1 MSFESA
7 RTQDARQ
14 DALAVEDV
22 LAQRHGALLQRAD
35 AVQHL
40 LVDRILRI
48 DVLREGRDLLGDQLH
63 EVGVEVD
70 AHLQQRNEE
79 VVARRI
85 AAVVHL
91 QALLRLAEGA
101 ELGAAHR
108 DEHTLVRNDERHGF
122 DDERIA
128 RGNEKIRV
136 GNDGVLVLG
145 VLRGRFDLLDL
156 LIVLEAD
163 LHEVLDGL
171 LLLDRGQ
178 QHVDPQDVVVAQ
190 LVEKLGVGIPD
201 DLVVLLE
208 VNRNHKSLSVKF
220 SNP

>member
-1 MSFESA
+1 MTPTSA
-7 RTQDARQ
+7 KIA
-14 DALAVEDV
+14 A
-22 LAQRHGALLQRAD
+22 
-35 AVQHL
+35 
-40 LVDRILRI
+40 
-48 DVLREGRDLLGDQLH
+48 LLGDQFH

-136 GNDGVLVLG
+136 GNDPTSLYSC
-145 VLRGRFDLLDL
+145 
-156 LIVLEAD
+156 A
-163 LHEVLDGL
+163 
-171 LLLDRGQ
+171 
-178 QHVDPQDVVVAQ
+178 
-190 LVEKLGVGIPD
+190 
-201 DLVVLLE
+201 VVLMLVCCIKVYSTE
-208 VNRNHKSLSVKF
+208 NIFSPVSLAYTRRQ
-220 SNP
+220 